1 MTAMQTPATRSNPA
15 VRPGGFPCC
24 AGLLAAAL
32 AILPL
37 AAGADGAD
45 SVAGA
50 DDGTRMT
57 LRHEP
62 RMILEAV
69 ARSMNVT
76 LRADEPLPAIHF
88 ESRTSLARFQDAVAP
103 QWRFRPPMMANVYV
117 VARNEIYLIDDPTYY
132 RRMRRTLDES
142 LAHEYAHYLQVRY
155 FGADLSDESCETG
168 AVAAQFAFRE
178 RYLEPAAAARTG

>member
-1 MTAMQTPATRSNPA
+1 MQIMQTRTETCRPHSRRARRRRPATLCA
-15 VRPGGFPCC
+15 VV
-24 AGLLAAAL
+24 LAAVLSL
-32 AILPL
+32 AP
-37 AAGADGAD
+37 
-45 SVAGA
+45 VASGA

-62 RMILEAV
+62 RAILDTV

-76 LRADEPLPAIHF
+76 LRADEPLPEIHF

-103 QWRFRPPMMANVYV
+103 QWRFRPPMIANVYV
-117 VARNEIYLIDDPTYY
+117 VARNEIYLIDDPQYY
-132 RRMRRTLDES
+132 RRMQRTLDES

-155 FGADLSDESCETG
+155 FGADLSDETCETA

-178 RYLEPAAAARTG
+178 HHLARSPGVGPG